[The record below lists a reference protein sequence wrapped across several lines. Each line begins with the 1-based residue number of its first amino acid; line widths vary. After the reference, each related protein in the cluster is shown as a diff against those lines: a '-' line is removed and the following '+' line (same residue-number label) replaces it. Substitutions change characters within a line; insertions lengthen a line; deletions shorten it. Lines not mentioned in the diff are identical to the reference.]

1 MTFSCGQEP
10 PNSTS
15 HFRLQDFD
23 HYFLCIVQELLYS
36 VEDVDNDVSKGTIL
50 FLVLLRIRLQG
61 LYLLLKLIVEFL
73 NLFSQLRYH
82 LTVDRVVL

>member
-1 MTFSCGQEP
+1 MAFPCGQEP

-15 HFRLQDFD
+15 HFRLRDFD

-36 VEDVDNDVSKGTIL
+36 AGDVDNDVSKGTFL

-61 LYLLLKLIVEFL
+61 LYLLLKLVVEFL
-73 NLFSQLRYH
+73 DLFSQLKYH